1 MCLGEEA
8 ATRRE
13 RRYPGFFEL
22 NRRMS
27 ERLARQLPHTRVNA
41 SGVYARN
48 VARKLGACTGAT
60 AVDIGSGSAC
70 PYAIYKPSGSVIVA
84 LDVASD
90 SLRVNTDVDVRVV
103 ADASYRLPLSD
114 SSVDILTS
122 RWVLEH
128 LRDVNRFVAE
138 SVRVLR
144 PEGVAVHLFTCRK
157 SWFARINRLLGEE
170 SARRL
175 LYTVHPE
182 SRRAGGFPA
191 HYQQCTVDDMSSLH
205 HAHGL
210 DVIEGRVF
218 YGTNYAYFF
227 IPAFILVSL
236 YEMTLQALNLRNSAA
251 TVILTVKKP
260 SP

>member
-1 MCLGEEA
+1 MCLGEEG

-27 ERLARQLPHTRVNA
+27 ERLAGQLPHTRVNA